1 MLKGQIEM
9 FIQKENTISTSQQT
23 LVLHAKT
30 FERKM
35 ILMEV
40 LIATIWYIP
49 FRYQGFDVV

>member
-9 FIQKENTISTSQQT
+9 FNLKQNTISTSQQT